1 MNWYLVLDQIMDDNI
16 GICPA
21 VNHKSSMLSRVVI
34 YLVFPFVFSMC
45 HVSFKLACHIVI
57 LVTLYKF
64 FFSFLFFCLF
74 LSLSLSFFF
83 LISLLLKKT
92 TAIMETITLTPTI
105 TWLKGSQWTT
115 WMWFLR
121 LLTSFLWSAVMSQ
134 FVHWKSKLSW
144 NIHYKTIYYFYLFI
158 CFLFCWFFFFSL
170 GLINFNS
177 HF

>member
-45 HVSFKLACHIVI
+45 HVSFKLAWHIVI

-64 FFSFLFFCLF
+64 FFSFLLSFS
-74 LSLSLSFFF
+74 LSLSLSFF

-92 TAIMETITLTPTI
+92 TAIMETITLKPTI
-105 TWLKGSQWTT
+105 TWVERISMNHLNVVFEIVDVIPLIGSNVSIRTLEEQVELKHT
-115 WMWFLR
+115 L
-121 LLTSFLWSAVMSQ
+121 
-134 FVHWKSKLSW
+134 
-144 NIHYKTIYYFYLFI
+144 
-158 CFLFCWFFFFSL
+158 
-170 GLINFNS
+170 
-177 HF
+177 

>member
-74 LSLSLSFFF
+74 LSLSLFREKKKILLF
-83 LISLLLKKT
+83 LNNSYYGNYYLNAHHNLVERISMNHLNVVFEIVDVIPLIGSNVSIRTLEEQVELKH
-92 TAIMETITLTPTI
+92 TL
-105 TWLKGSQWTT
+105 
-115 WMWFLR
+115 
-121 LLTSFLWSAVMSQ
+121 
-134 FVHWKSKLSW
+134 
-144 NIHYKTIYYFYLFI
+144 
-158 CFLFCWFFFFSL
+158 
-170 GLINFNS
+170 
-177 HF
+177 

>member
-21 VNHKSSMLSRVVI
+21 VNHKSSMQPGVVI
-34 YLVFPFVFSMC
+34 YLVFPLVFSMC
-45 HVSFKLACHIVI
+45 HVSIKLACHIVI

-74 LSLSLSFFF
+74 LSLSLSLFFF

-92 TAIMETITLTPTI
+92 TAIMETITLMPTI

-121 LLTSFLWSAVMSQ
+121 LLTSFLWSAVMFQ
-134 FVHWKSKLSW
+134 FVH
-144 NIHYKTIYYFYLFI
+144 
-158 CFLFCWFFFFSL
+158 
-170 GLINFNS
+170 
-177 HF
+177 